1 MKKFFLKIVLCATA
15 VLTGF
20 GLFAPVTAS
29 ANEGVESAVES
40 VVTGE
45 MDNVSDETETVEND
59 GNLVGETE
67 TSEWF
72 DETIKPLL
80 LQYGAE
86 VLAFATVVFLWLKKF
101 SQSNT
106 ALGVAVDALTKSNGE
121 NIDTSKAVQ
130 ELKEAFT
137 KDVTAMK
144 EEHAKEIAEMR
155 SAFTEEIAEMQG
167 AFAEEIAERRS
178 AFTEE
183 IAEMQGAFA
192 KAVQELKE
200 TLADKVTNA
209 DDTLHKLL
217 EVEKLAYGDNAA
229 LVSNGTAK
237 KIAEVVGNGKKKNV
251 DKK

>member
-1 MKKFFLKIVLCATA
+1 MRKFLLKIVLCATA
-15 VLTGF
+15 VLTGV

-40 VVTGE
+40 VVTDE
-45 MDNVSDETETVEND
+45 PSDLSSEVETNKND
-59 GNLVGETE
+59 GNFVEETE

-72 DETIKPLL
+72 DEMIIPLL

-86 VLAFATVVFLWLKKF
+86 VIAFATVVFLWLKKF

-121 NIDTSKAVQ
+121 NIDTSRAVQ
-130 ELKEAFT
+130 ELKEAFI

-144 EEHAKEIAEMR
+144 EEHAREIAEMR
-155 SAFTEEIAEMQG
+155 NAFTEEN
-167 AFAEEIAERRS
+167 
-178 AFTEE
+178 
-183 IAEMQGAFA
+183 AEMQGAFA

>member
-40 VVTGE
+40 VVTDE
-45 MDNVSDETETVEND
+45 SSDLSSEVETSKND
-59 GNLVGETE
+59 GNFVEETE

-130 ELKEAFT
+130 ELKEAFI

-155 SAFTEEIAEMQG
+155 SAFTEEN
-167 AFAEEIAERRS
+167 AERRS
-178 AFTEE
+178 AFVEE

>member
-72 DETIKPLL
+72 DKTIKPLL
-80 LQYGAE
+80 LEYGAE
-86 VLAFATVVFLWLKKF
+86 VVAFVSVAFLCLKKVKDAK
-101 SQSNT
+101 
-106 ALGVAVDALTKSNGE
+106 ALFDSAVEVVKKSNADNE
-121 NIDTSKAVQ
+121 ATSESVAKLKKEMKKQMEAVTKAL
-130 ELKEAFT
+130 EDIRGGLEA
-137 KDVTAMK
+137 KVLDVD
-144 EEHAKEIAEMR
+144 EI
-155 SAFTEEIAEMQG
+155 
-167 AFAEEIAERRS
+167 
-178 AFTEE
+178 
-183 IAEMQGAFA
+183 
-192 KAVQELKE
+192 V
-200 TLADKVTNA
+200 
-209 DDTLHKLL
+209 HKLL
-217 EVEKLAYGDNAA
+217 DVEKLAYGNNAH

-237 KIAEVVGNGKKKNV
+237 RIAEVIGNGKKEENENKN
-251 DKK
+251 